1 MNHASSDQIHFI
13 HNTTLYLFLYVFVQA
28 TYYLIWLFFTN
39 KNIIKFLTKLQN
51 IILKKYC
58 QQFKSPEYLDICKNI
73 EELQLKI
80 KKYNKLIER
89 NKKENSH
96 LNSYDLLLLNGKYTR
111 KLLKEEQQLNIYM
124 QQLHEQNKNNYIALA
139 WDALLQF
146 FSSTDK
152 VVSILR
158 RQICISII
166 FLSFI
171 LLFNVNF
178 EIPIFKIN
186 LNMWFKRNV
195 QIEASDKNPNG
206 LLSLMYG
213 YNIANFFFMTMK
225 DNFYSIFIK
234 LPAENKTKKNSI
246 LF

>member
-39 KNIIKFLTKLQN
+39 KNVIKFLKKLQN
-51 IILKKYC
+51 EILKKYC
-58 QQFKSPEYLDICKNI
+58 QHFKSPEYLDICKNI

-96 LNSYDLLLLNGKYTR
+96 LNNYDLLLLNGKYTR
-111 KLLKEEQQLNIYM
+111 KILKEEQQLNTYM
-124 QQLHEQNKNNYIALA
+124 QQLHEQNKNNYIILA
-139 WDALLQF
+139 WNALLDF

-171 LLFNVNF
+171 ILFNVNV
-178 EIPIFKIN
+178 EIPLFKIN
-186 LNMWFKRNV
+186 INKWFKRNV

-213 YNIANFFFMTMK
+213 YNIANFFFMTIK
-225 DNFYSIFIK
+225 ENFSSIFIK
-234 LPAENKTKKNSI
+234 LPTENKTKKNSI

>member
-1 MNHASSDQIHFI
+1 MNHASSDQIYFI
-13 HNTTLYLFLYVFVQA
+13 HNTTLYLFLYAFVQV

-39 KNIIKFLTKLQN
+39 KNIIKFLTRLQN
-51 IILKKYC
+51 KILKKYC
-58 QQFKSPEYLDICKNI
+58 QYFKSSEYLDICKNI

-111 KLLKEEQQLNIYM
+111 KLLKEEQTLNIYM
-124 QQLHEQNKNNYIALA
+124 QQLNDQNKNNYIVLT
-139 WDALLQF
+139 WNALLQF

-152 VVSILR
+152 ITSILR
-158 RQICISII
+158 RQLCISII

-171 LLFNVNF
+171 FLFNVNF
-178 EIPIFKIN
+178 EIPLFKIN
-186 LNMWFKRNV
+186 LNMWFKRNI
-195 QIEASDKNPNG
+195 QIEESDKNPNG
-206 LLSLMYG
+206 LLSFMYG

-225 DNFYSIFIK
+225 ENLSNIFIK
-234 LPAENKTKKNSI
+234 LPIENKTKKNSI
-246 LF
+246 FF